1 MFAPKRVPLPV
12 RDVRAPDFADLCTD
26 FFPALLSLVFLP
38 CLIPCKASAFRSFNN
53 VFFIPNMV
61 LSVCMYMFIPRS
73 TEPTLPYPLPK

>member
-12 RDVRAPDFADLCTD
+12 RDVRAPAFADLCTD

-61 LSVCMYMFIPRS
+61 LSVCVCICLSLVRQSRHSLTPA
-73 TEPTLPYPLPK
+73 E